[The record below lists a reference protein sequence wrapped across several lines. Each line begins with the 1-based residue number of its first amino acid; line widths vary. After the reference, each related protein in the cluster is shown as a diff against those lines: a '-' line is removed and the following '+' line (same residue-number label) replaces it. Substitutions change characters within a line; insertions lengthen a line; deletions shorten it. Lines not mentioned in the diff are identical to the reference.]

1 MQYEYITEEV
11 MKDIIDGQLKE
22 MEIQHFSLMLAK
34 PSQLGDPQQYQ
45 QWNAQKTIIEQTIE
59 KVRGMKNIAL
69 DSFHFDEEFGFTPVI
84 VQNEEE

>member
-34 PSQLGDPQQYQ
+34 PSQLADPQQYQ
-45 QWNAQKTIIEQTIE
+45 QWNAQKNIIEQTIE
-59 KVRGMKNIAL
+59 KVREMKNKAL
-69 DSFHFDEEFGFTPVI
+69 GSFHFDEEFSFTPVL
-84 VQNEEE
+84 VKDEEE